1 MRAEHSIYLEIIR
14 NIRGRCLKNEPL
26 SRHTSFGIGGPAD
39 FLALP
44 ADEEDLKAIIGLAAE
59 SIPWMVIGNGTNLL
73 VADRG
78 VRGLVVKIGPGFG
91 GIERKGRRLIVGAGL
106 SLPALVE
113 KCRQWGLSGLEWAVG
128 IPGSVGGA
136 LVMNAGAY
144 GGEMSQ
150 AVRDV
155 FGLGPDGRWQRL
167 PAGQIDFGYRRA
179 RYPQGFV
186 ITGCTLA
193 LSPGD
198 PKSIARLMGKWLE
211 KRKFNQPLSLRSAGC
226 IFKNPEG
233 DSARRLIGLAGLRG
247 YRLGGAGISSKHAN
261 FIVNYGGAKAADVL
275 RLMELVQKRVLKEC
289 GVSLEPEVRMV
300 GEW

>member
-1 MRAEHSIYLEIIR
+1 MKAERSIFTRIAQGLK
-14 NIRGRCLKNEPL
+14 GRCLRDEPM

-39 FLALP
+39 MLVLP
-44 ADEEDLKAIIGLAAE
+44 EDEEDLRTVLGLAAGN
-59 SIPWMVIGNGTNLL
+59 IPWMIIGNGTNLL

-78 VRGLVVKIGPGFG
+78 IRGLVIKIGSGFG
-91 GIERKGRRLIVGAGL
+91 RIERKDHQVLAGAGL

-113 KCRQWGLSGLEWAVG
+113 RCHRWGLSGLEWAIG

-150 AVRDV
+150 AVLNV
-155 FGLGPDGRWQRL
+155 FGLGPDGVLKNL
-167 PAGQIDFGYRRA
+167 PAGEIAFGYRQA
-179 RYPQGFV
+179 RYPEGFI
-186 ITGCTLA
+186 ITGCRLK
-193 LSPGD
+193 LSSED
-198 PKSIARLMGKWLE
+198 PRAIARLMDKWLE

-226 IFKNPEG
+226 IFKNPAG

-247 YRLGGAGISSKHAN
+247 YRLGGAGVSSKHAN
-261 FIVNYGGAKAADVL
+261 FIVNYGGARAAEVL
-275 RLMELVQKRVLKEC
+275 KLMELIQKRVLKEC